1 MMRAEGA
8 EGGEDMPSS
17 RATRA
22 PGEDAPTDHKPVI
35 NRHTYVP
42 HYLHLISNAVTSGG
56 SRIYIEN
63 FGVGLNEGRIAAV
76 LGHVPGMTAAELG
89 AAMAMNKSI
98 VSRSLWTM
106 LDRGLIR
113 QTGTERARRNW
124 LTEAGAE
131 LEAGV
136 VRVSL
141 AREQLLLD
149 GFSGEERAAL
159 LAFLGRM
166 QANLPKV
173 AAFEAGGPGA
183 A

>member
-1 MMRAEGA
+1 MQ
-8 EGGEDMPSS
+8 SS
-17 RATRA
+17 HAKGA
-22 PGEDAPTDHKPVI
+22 PGEDASAHHRPVI
-35 NRHTYVP
+35 NRHIYVP
-42 HYLHLISNAVTSGG
+42 HYLHLIANAVTSGG
-56 SRIYIEN
+56 SRIYLEK

-89 AAMAMNKSI
+89 VAMAMNKSI

-106 LDRGLIR
+106 LDRGLVH

-141 AREQLLLD
+141 AREKLLLE
-149 GFSGEERAAL
+149 GFSVEEKAVL
-159 LAFLGRM
+159 LSFLGRM
-166 QANLPKV
+166 QANLAKM
-173 AAFEAGGPGA
+173 AGFETS
-183 A
+183 